1 MQNDISDDKTIINSK
16 SEYRIYIRKG
26 CIVSKEKYLF
36 GPVPSRRLGLSLGV
50 DIVPLKTCTQN
61 CLYCQLGKDAPQT
74 LERKVYAP
82 ILDVLAEI
90 RNRIQNNLKADH
102 ITISGSGEPT
112 LHLQLGR
119 LIDEIHHITSI
130 PVAVITN
137 GSLLWRQ
144 DVRDDCA
151 RADVVLPSLDA
162 GDDRVFQILNQP
174 HPEITFAKFVE
185 GLCQFRRQYVGPVWL
200 EVFLCEGVN
209 TDRQSLE
216 NIGKIIDQIK
226 PDKVQLNTAVR
237 PTAHS
242 HIHAVSP
249 EKMKSLAIQLGRGV
263 EVIADFPAEKMGQA
277 DCDALSILE
286 MLRRRPCSVEDICSV
301 LGTRREIVLKIISH
315 LLNTGQI
322 NSENRGP
329 ATYYKPAP

>member
-1 MQNDISDDKTIINSK
+1 MK
-16 SEYRIYIRKG
+16 
-26 CIVSKEKYLF
+26 KEKYLF

-61 CLYCQLGKDAPQT
+61 CLYCQLGKDAVQT
-74 LERKVYAP
+74 LERKVYVP
-82 ILDVLAEI
+82 IDDVIAEL
-90 RNRIQNNLKADH
+90 RNRIQSGLKADY
-102 ITISGSGEPT
+102 ITLSGSGEPS
-112 LHLQLGR
+112 LHLELGR
-119 LIDEIHHITSI
+119 LIDQIHQMTSI

-162 GDDRVFQILNQP
+162 GDEVTFKKLNQP
-174 HPEITFAKFVE
+174 HPDIDFAKFVE
-185 GLCQFRRQYVGPVWL
+185 GLCQFRQQYTGPVWL

-209 TDRQSLE
+209 TDSQSLD
-216 NIGKIIDQIK
+216 NIGKVIDQVK

-249 EKMKSLAIQLGRGV
+249 ETMKKLADQLGRGA
-263 EVIADFPAEKMGQA
+263 EVIADFPSEKLGQA
-277 DCDALSILE
+277 GCDALSILE
-286 MLRRRPCSVEDICSV
+286 MLRRRPCSVDDICSS
-301 LGTRREIVLKIISH
+301 LGTRREIVLKIIAH
-315 LLNTGQI
+315 LINTGQI
-322 NSENRGP
+322 TAEDRGRI
-329 ATYYKPAP
+329 TFYKPTS

>member
-1 MQNDISDDKTIINSK
+1 M
-16 SEYRIYIRKG
+16 KG
-26 CIVSKEKYLF
+26 IMNKEKYLF

-90 RNRIQNNLKADH
+90 RYRVQNDLKADH

-112 LHLQLGR
+112 LHLELGR
-119 LIDEIHHITSI
+119 LIDEIHRMTSI

-137 GSLLWRQ
+137 GSLLWQQ
-144 DVRDDCA
+144 DVRNDCA
-151 RADVVLPSLDA
+151 KADVVLPSLDA
-162 GDDRVFQILNQP
+162 GDEQVFQTLNQP
-174 HPEITFAKFVE
+174 HPDINFAKFVE
-185 GLCQFRRQYVGPVWL
+185 GLCQFRRQSAKPVWL

-209 TDRQSLE
+209 TDNQSLE

-242 HIHAVSP
+242 HIHAVSS
-249 EKMKSLAIQLGRGV
+249 EMMKNLAIQLGRGA
-263 EVIADFPAEKMGQA
+263 EVIADFPAEKTGQA
-277 DCDALSILE
+277 DCDALSVLE
-286 MLRRRPCSVEDICSV
+286 LLRRRPCTVDDLCSA
-301 LGTRREIVLKIISH
+301 LGTRREIVLKIVSQLFH
-315 LLNTGQI
+315 SGQI
-322 NSENRGP
+322 MPESRG
-329 ATYYKPAP
+329 TTIYYKTGA

>member
-1 MQNDISDDKTIINSK
+1 MN
-16 SEYRIYIRKG
+16 
-26 CIVSKEKYLF
+26 KEKYLF

-61 CLYCQLGKDAPQT
+61 CLYCQLGKDAVQT
-74 LERKVYAP
+74 LERSIYVP
-82 ILDVLAEI
+82 IEEVLTEI
-90 RNRIQNNLKADH
+90 RHRIQNGLKVDH

-162 GDDRVFQILNQP
+162 GDDQTFQKLNQP
-174 HPEITFAKFVE
+174 HPEIDFAKFVE
-185 GLCQFRRQYVGPVWL
+185 GLCQFRRQYTGPIWL
-200 EVFLCEGVN
+200 EVFLCEGIN
-209 TDRQSLE
+209 TDSQLLE
-216 NIGKIIDQIK
+216 SIGKIIDQIK

-242 HIHAVSP
+242 HIHAVSR
-249 EKMKSLAIQLGRGV
+249 EKMKSLAIQLGRGA

-277 DCDALSILE
+277 NSDALSILE
-286 MLRRRPCSVEDICSV
+286 MLRRRPCSIEDLCSV
-301 LGTRREIVLKIISH
+301 LGTKREIVLKIVTQ

-322 NSENRGP
+322 ISENRGP
-329 ATYYKPAP
+329 ATYYKPVS

>member
-1 MQNDISDDKTIINSK
+1 MN
-16 SEYRIYIRKG
+16 
-26 CIVSKEKYLF
+26 KEKYLF

-50 DIVPLKTCTQN
+50 DIVPMKTCTQN
-61 CLYCQLGKDAPQT
+61 CLYCQLGKDAVQT
-74 LERKVYAP
+74 LERSIYVP
-82 ILDVLAEI
+82 IDEVMTEI
-90 RNRIQNNLKADH
+90 RHRIENGLKADY

-119 LIDEIHHITSI
+119 LIDEIHRITSI

-162 GDDRVFQILNQP
+162 GDDQTFQKLNQP
-174 HPEITFAKFVE
+174 HPEIIFEKFVE
-185 GLCQFRRQYVGPVWL
+185 GLCQFRRHYAGLVWL

-209 TDRQSLE
+209 TDSQSLE
-216 NIGKIIDQIK
+216 KIGKIIDQIK

-242 HIHAVSP
+242 YIHAVSP
-249 EKMKSLAIQLGRGV
+249 EKMKSLAVELGRGA

-277 DCDALSILE
+277 NSDALSILE
-286 MLRRRPCSVEDICSV
+286 MLRRRPCSIEDLCSV
-301 LGTRREIVLKIISH
+301 LGTRREIVLKIVTH

-322 NSENRGP
+322 VSEDRGS
-329 ATYYKPAP
+329 AAYYKPVS